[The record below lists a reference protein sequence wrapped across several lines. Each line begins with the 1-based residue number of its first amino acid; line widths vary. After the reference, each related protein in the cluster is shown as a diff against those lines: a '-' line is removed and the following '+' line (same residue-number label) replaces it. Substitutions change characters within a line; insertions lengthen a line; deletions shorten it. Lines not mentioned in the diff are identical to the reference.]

1 MEDILKI
8 VKSLE
13 DSGLLSK
20 GVSEAI
26 QNESKEQ
33 KGGFL
38 SVLFGTLGASL
49 LGNIITSRGT
59 ITTGEGRIR
68 AGYGSKRSLTYDV

>member
-1 MEDILKI
+1 MQDIVKI

-13 DSGLLSK
+13 DSGL
-20 GVSEAI
+20 
-26 QNESKEQ
+26 QQ

-38 SVLFGTLGASL
+38 SVLLGTLGASL
-49 LGNIITSRGT
+49 LGNIIKSRGT

-68 AGYGSKRSLTYDV
+68 AGYGSKRSLIYDV